1 MLKRIFF
8 LFIIIIL
15 MISCRKAVTRPN
27 ISDLGTPPSEEGI
40 PDIPDITPPDSEE
53 DYYIKANDTE
63 DTIKSKIQKYY
74 KKYNVHVAL
83 VDDTKENIEANKTI
97 EKLNSIINED
107 IYYEGVFLD
116 LSKTDMTEIA
126 DSSFTENKNLSSIK
140 LPDTLT
146 TIGNSAFAN
155 AEKLTAINFPSVLTE
170 IGNDAFSS
178 CVNLQEVNLQY
189 TQIKT
194 ISAQSF
200 DGCLKLYNVALPN
213 TVSVIENKAFN
224 NCESLTEINFPSSL
238 TTIGIE
244 SFRACSSLKEVNLK
258 DTKIVILNNY
268 SFGDCSSL
276 IEVVLPDGLL
286 GMENGA
292 FSYCISL
299 EEISFPENFEVIGNS
314 VFSGC
319 ISLKKVNFNEKLK
332 SIYHYA
338 FYGCSS
344 LSSISL
350 PSSLAKLGATRAE
363 VFPECTSLSDV
374 EYLGQVPNA
383 IIYLGNVFGTST
395 NPQNLYLPNVDDPAS
410 IQPPSQDP
418 NPWINFLGYD
428 WTDKINYKQSM
439 PSN

>member
-1 MLKRIFF
+1 MFKKLLF
-8 LFIIIIL
+8 LFIIFAL
-15 MISCRKAVTRPN
+15 VISCKKATTRPSM
-27 ISDLGTPPSEEGI
+27 SDVGTPPSEEGI

-74 KKYNVHVAL
+74 EKYNMHVAL

-126 DSSFTENKNLSSIK
+126 DSSFTKNKNLSSIK

-189 TQIKT
+189 TQIKNISQQVFDSCSKLTKVVLPDGLLT
-194 ISAQSF
+194 I
-200 DGCLKLYNVALPN
+200 N
-213 TVSVIENKAFN
+213 ERAFN
-224 NCESLTEINFPSSL
+224 NCENLTAINFPSSL

-276 IEVVLPDGLL
+276 IEVGKW
-286 GMENGA
+286 
-292 FSYCISL
+292 CI
-299 EEISFPENFEVIGNS
+299 
-314 VFSGC
+314 
-319 ISLKKVNFNEKLK
+319 
-332 SIYHYA
+332 
-338 FYGCSS
+338 
-344 LSSISL
+344 
-350 PSSLAKLGATRAE
+350 
-363 VFPECTSLSDV
+363 
-374 EYLGQVPNA
+374 
-383 IIYLGNVFGTST
+383 
-395 NPQNLYLPNVDDPAS
+395 
-410 IQPPSQDP
+410 
-418 NPWINFLGYD
+418 
-428 WTDKINYKQSM
+428 
-439 PSN
+439 

>member
-1 MLKRIFF
+1 MFKKLLF
-8 LFIIIIL
+8 LFLIFVLI
-15 MISCRKAVTRPN
+15 ISCKKATTRPSM
-27 ISDLGTPPSEEGI
+27 SDIGTPPSEEGI

-63 DTIKSKIQKYY
+63 DTIKAKIQKYY
-74 KKYNVHVAL
+74 EKYNVHVAL

-299 EEISFPENFEVIGNS
+299 EEISFPDGFLIIGNN

-319 ISLKKVNFNEKLK
+319 SKLKKVNFNDKIK
-332 SIYHYA
+332 SIYHFA
-338 FYGCSS
+338 FNECTS
-344 LSSISL
+344 LLSISL
-350 PSSLAKLGATRAE
+350 PSSLKELGEPAGAI
-363 VFPECTSLSDV
+363 FPNSGLVNV
-374 EYLGQVPNA
+374 EYLGTDPTVIN
-383 IIYLGNVFGTST
+383 YFGNIFENS
-395 NPQNLYLPNVDDPAS
+395 NPQNLYLPNVDDPTLS
-410 IQPPSQDP
+410 DPPSQDP
-418 NPWINFLGYD
+418 NPWDNFLGYT
-428 WTDKINYKQSM
+428 WGDKIKYKTPM
-439 PSN
+439 PSE

>member
-1 MLKRIFF
+1 MFKKLLF
-8 LFIIIIL
+8 LFIIFAL
-15 MISCRKAVTRPN
+15 VISCKKATTRPSM
-27 ISDLGTPPSEEGI
+27 SDVGTPPSEEGI

-74 KKYNVHVAL
+74 EKYNMHVAL

-126 DSSFTENKNLSSIK
+126 DSSFTKNKNLSSIK

-189 TQIKT
+189 TQIKNISQQVFDSCSKLTKVVLPDGLLT
-194 ISAQSF
+194 I
-200 DGCLKLYNVALPN
+200 N
-213 TVSVIENKAFN
+213 ERAFN
-224 NCESLTEINFPSSL
+224 NCENLTAINFPSSL

-292 FSYCISL
+292 FSYCTSL
-299 EEISFPENFEVIGNS
+299 EEISFPGGFLVIENN

-319 ISLKKVNFNEKLK
+319 NKLKKVNFNEKIK
-332 SIYHYA
+332 SIYNYA
-338 FYGCSS
+338 FDGCTS
-344 LSSISL
+344 LSKISL
-350 PSSLAKLGATRAE
+350 PSSLEKLGDSGRSDI
-363 VFPECTSLSDV
+363 FINCTSLLDV
-374 EYLGQVPNA
+374 EYLGTDPEA
-383 IIYLGNVFGTST
+383 ITYFGNIFTASIT
-395 NPQNLYLPNVDDPAS
+395 PQNLYLPNVDE
-410 IQPPSQDP
+410 PSDQTIKDKW
-418 NPWINFLGYD
+418 NNFLGYT
-428 WTDKINYKQSM
+428 WGDKIKYKTPM
-439 PSN
+439 PNE

>member
-1 MLKRIFF
+1 MFKKLLF
-8 LFIIIIL
+8 LFIIFAL
-15 MISCRKAVTRPN
+15 VISCKKATTRPSM
-27 ISDLGTPPSEEGI
+27 SDVGTPPSEEGI

-74 KKYNVHVAL
+74 EKYNMHVAL

-97 EKLNSIINED
+97 EKLNSVINED

-126 DSSFTENKNLSSIK
+126 DSSFTKNKNLSSIK

-189 TQIKT
+189 TQIKNISQQVFDSCSKLTKVVLPDGLLT
-194 ISAQSF
+194 I
-200 DGCLKLYNVALPN
+200 N
-213 TVSVIENKAFN
+213 ERAFN
-224 NCESLTEINFPSSL
+224 NCENLTAINFPSTL

-299 EEISFPENFEVIGNS
+299 EEISFPDGFLIIGNN

-319 ISLKKVNFNEKLK
+319 SKLKKVNFNDKIK
-332 SIYHYA
+332 SIYHFA
-338 FYGCSS
+338 FNECTS
-344 LSSISL
+344 LLSISL
-350 PSSLAKLGATRAE
+350 PSSLKELGEPAGAI
-363 VFPECTSLSDV
+363 FPNSGLVNV
-374 EYLGQVPNA
+374 EYLGTDPTVIN
-383 IIYLGNVFGTST
+383 YFGNIFENS
-395 NPQNLYLPNVDDPAS
+395 NPQNLYLPNVDDPTLS
-410 IQPPSQDP
+410 DPPSQDP
-418 NPWINFLGYD
+418 NPWDNFLGYT
-428 WTDKINYKQSM
+428 WGDKIKYKTPM
-439 PSN
+439 PNE